1 MCKKEQ
7 SYNITDKLILNTFEL
22 QVQPFA
28 VENNKFN
35 TGMYSFVMLR
45 ELPQE
50 VIIQHMYN
58 S

>member
-7 SYNITDKLILNTFEL
+7 RYNITDQLTLNTFEL

-28 VENNKFN
+28 VQNNKFN

-45 ELPQE
+45 EFP
-50 VIIQHMYN
+50 HK